1 MVNERDERADAKERA
16 ALDGLLV
23 LALVLVAVVTALE
36 RLVH

>member
-1 MVNERDERADAKERA
+1 MVNELEKDDAKDRA

-23 LALVLVAVVTALE
+23 LALVLVAIVTALE